1 MKPTISGSNA
11 FGVGPDQSPSDRYPP
26 HVGEA
31 KAQRPESDSSIG
43 HLSTG
48 DLAHG
53 REVSGIGLK
62 GPKSVLL
69 PLNSG
74 CLGKTDGSTTRCR
87 NVVSRAGP
95 PTRAR
100 SPIPQHSS
108 SVIPILSGIVCIAS
122 RRKPAARSRCRIN
135 LPNCAWPLK
144 SAKTSNN
151 RRAAIRVSWP
161 IRSPWPRPGS
171 PLHLPLSTTTTT
183 ANFVSCE
190 QLPGGGRHLM
200 CRS

>member
-11 FGVGPDQSPSDRYPP
+11 FGVGPDQSPTDRQPP
-26 HVGEA
+26 NVAGAESE
-31 KAQRPESDSSIG
+31 RPDADSPIG
-43 HLSTG
+43 GPTTG

-53 REVSGIGLK
+53 SEVSGIGSR

-74 CLGKTDGSTTRCR
+74 CLGKADGSTTRWR
-87 NVVSRAGP
+87 NAVSRAG
-95 PTRAR
+95 TRAF
-100 SPIPQHSS
+100 
-108 SVIPILSGIVCIAS
+108 
-122 RRKPAARSRCRIN
+122 RRN

-144 SAKTSNN
+144 SDKTSNN

-161 IRSPWPRPGS
+161 VRSPWPRPGS

-200 CRS
+200 CPL